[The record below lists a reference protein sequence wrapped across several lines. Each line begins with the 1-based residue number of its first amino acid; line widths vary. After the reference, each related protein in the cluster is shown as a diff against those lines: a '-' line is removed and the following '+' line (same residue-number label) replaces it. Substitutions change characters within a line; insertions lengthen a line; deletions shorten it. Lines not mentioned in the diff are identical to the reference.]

1 MNRFNLNIL
10 NGKNEEIICKKEEI
24 KCLGTF
30 DKLNVLIKKLNV

>member
-1 MNRFNLNIL
+1 M
-10 NGKNEEIICKKEEI
+10 KKKYAKKEEI